1 MRSQAGVLVGQ
12 RGEEASGVSGGSNV
26 MDLRLFTGRA
36 NPRLAEGICQY
47 LGIEMGQIEVSDF
60 SDGEIFVQIQENI
73 RGQDVFLVQSTCHPV
88 NQHLMELLIMADA
101 CRRASA
107 ARITAVMP
115 YFGYGRQDRKD
126 RPRVPIT
133 AKLVADLI
141 TAAGVN
147 RVLAVDLHAGQL
159 QGYFNIPVDH
169 LFAAPVLVDFLKQQ
183 AFQDLIVVSPDAGG
197 VERARAFAKRLD
209 VSLGI
214 IDKRRDREKKN
225 TVNVMHII
233 GDVVGRDALIVDD
246 LVDTAGTLVGST
258 EALLRAGARRVFAG
272 ATHAVLSGRALE
284 RLRASSLQALVV
296 TDSIP
301 LGPKED
307 AWGGFQVL
315 SVAPLLGEA
324 MRRIHCDESVSSL
337 FV

>member
-1 MRSQAGVLVGQ
+1 
-12 RGEEASGVSGGSNV
+12 
-26 MDLRLFTGRA
+26 
-36 NPRLAEGICQY
+36 
-47 LGIEMGQIEVSDF
+47 MGQIEISDF

-73 RGQDVFLVQSTCHPV
+73 RGQDVFLVQSTCYPG
-88 NQHLMELLIMADA
+88 NQNLMELLIMADA

-126 RPRVPIT
+126 KPRVPIT

-147 RVLAVDLHAGQL
+147 RVLALDLHAGQL

-169 LFAAPVLVDFLKQQ
+169 LFATPVLVEYFQQ
-183 AFQDLIVVSPDAGG
+183 QPYTNLCVISPDAGG
-197 VERARAFAKRLD
+197 VERAGAFAKRLD
-209 VSLGI
+209 ASLSI

-225 TVNVMHII
+225 VTKVMHIV
-233 GDVVGRDALIVDD
+233 GDVDNRDVLIVDD
-246 LVDTAGTLVGST
+246 LVDTAGTLVGAA

-272 ATHAVLSGRALE
+272 ATHAVLSGPAMQ
-284 RLRASSLQALVV
+284 RLTASPIQRLVV
-296 TDSIP
+296 TDTVP
-301 LGPKED
+301 LGAK
-307 AWGGFQVL
+307 AQCTSRIHVL

-324 MRRIHCDESVSSL
+324 IKRIHCDESVSSL
-337 FV
+337 FI

>member
-1 MRSQAGVLVGQ
+1 
-12 RGEEASGVSGGSNV
+12 

-36 NPRLAEGICQY
+36 NPQLAQGICQY
-47 LGIEMGQIEVSDF
+47 LGIEMGRIEVSDF

-73 RGQDVFLVQSTCHPV
+73 RGKDVFLRAIRPAIPV

-126 RPRVPIT
+126 KPRVPIT

-169 LFAAPVLVDFLKQQ
+169 LFAAPVMAEYFKQTIVPSSQRDLAGCRGRRTRRGVCQ
-183 AFQDLIVVSPDAGG
+183 AS
-197 VERARAFAKRLD
+197 
-209 VSLGI
+209 
-214 IDKRRDREKKN
+214 
-225 TVNVMHII
+225 
-233 GDVVGRDALIVDD
+233 
-246 LVDTAGTLVGST
+246 
-258 EALLRAGARRVFAG
+258 
-272 ATHAVLSGRALE
+272 
-284 RLRASSLQALVV
+284 
-296 TDSIP
+296 
-301 LGPKED
+301 
-307 AWGGFQVL
+307 
-315 SVAPLLGEA
+315 
-324 MRRIHCDESVSSL
+324 
-337 FV
+337 